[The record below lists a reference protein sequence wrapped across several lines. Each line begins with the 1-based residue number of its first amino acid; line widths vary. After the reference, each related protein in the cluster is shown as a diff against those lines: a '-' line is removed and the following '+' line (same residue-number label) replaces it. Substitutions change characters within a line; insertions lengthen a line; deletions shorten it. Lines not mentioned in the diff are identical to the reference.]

1 MKEKEKEKK
10 LLKDID
16 NLYDAKYAGTINSN
30 KCSLIITE
38 NDSIQSKIIKYID
51 NNKFGCYSLKDKLIN
66 VKKCNNYRIMKNKE
80 IQNITKIL
88 GISLN
93 QNYTDIINLRYGSVI
108 IITNSDIIGIHI
120 KGLIINLFHTLFPNL
135 MKIKGFIR
143 QFIFPIIKVIKEN
156 EVKLFYNKFEFNKWK
171 LMNKN
176 ILKNWKLIYYKDI
189 NSFND
194 EELKELFSDFEN
206 NLIDFLYE
214 NESDDDFINLAF
226 DPKKFEER
234 KQWLQNYEPN
244 NTHIEYNTHCISYKN
259 FINKELILYPIYD
272 NIRSIP
278 SLCDGLRPSQ
288 RKILYSLLKLNLN
301 EEKNISEL
309 IKYIKEISLYSYGEE
324 SLIQT
329 IIFMSQNFINFNNIN
344 LIESK
349 GEGIKD
355 INKYKLFSAKLNS
368 ITKYIFN
375 KYDSNLINYK
385 LEYGKQI
392 EPDWYIPIIPL
403 ILVNGAE
410 GIGTGFRTFI
420 PCFNP
425 YDLINTLKNKIR
437 NNKFMDIEPWHKGY
451 KNKIIKDKN
460 RKGVYILKANYYW
473 SKEENNKVIIIN
485 ESPIN
490 KLSYEFNYFL
500 KELLNDNNNIIEKY
514 EEKNI
519 NNKNCFEIYIKKEN
533 AEKYKNDNELFNETF
548 RLNKYININN
558 MILFSPEGK
567 IKKYDSI
574 EEILDEFYYIRIK
587 YYELR
592 KNYLLNIFKNEINII
607 NNKIRFIEMVINNK
621 LNLINENKD
630 FLINELNKLKFDSY
644 NILDMDNININ
655 EEKSTNNFDYLLNL
669 KECNKKEI
677 EKLNSEKLLK
687 EKELKILENTDIKK
701 IWIDD
706 LDELEKQLKHF
717 KEFEDKNINGI

>member
-1 MKEKEKEKK
+1 
-10 LLKDID
+10 
-16 NLYDAKYAGTINSN
+16 
-30 KCSLIITE
+30 
-38 NDSIQSKIIKYID
+38 
-51 NNKFGCYSLKDKLIN
+51 
-66 VKKCNNYRIMKNKE
+66 
-80 IQNITKIL
+80 
-88 GISLN
+88 
-93 QNYTDIINLRYGSVI
+93 
-108 IITNSDIIGIHI
+108 
-120 KGLIINLFHTLFPNL
+120 
-135 MKIKGFIR
+135 
-143 QFIFPIIKVIKEN
+143 
-156 EVKLFYNKFEFNKWK
+156 
-171 LMNKN
+171 MNKN

-329 IIFMSQNFINFNNIN
+329 IIFMLQNFINFNNIN

-392 EPDWYIPIIPL
+392 EPDWYMPIITL

-425 YDLINTLKNKIR
+425 ANRFSLFTALLI
-437 NNKFMDIEPWHKGY
+437 
-451 KNKIIKDKN
+451 
-460 RKGVYILKANYYW
+460 
-473 SKEENNKVIIIN
+473 
-485 ESPIN
+485 
-490 KLSYEFNYFL
+490 
-500 KELLNDNNNIIEKY
+500 LLTSE
-514 EEKNI
+514 
-519 NNKNCFEIYIKKEN
+519 
-533 AEKYKNDNELFNETF
+533 
-548 RLNKYININN
+548 
-558 MILFSPEGK
+558 
-567 IKKYDSI
+567 
-574 EEILDEFYYIRIK
+574 
-587 YYELR
+587 
-592 KNYLLNIFKNEINII
+592 
-607 NNKIRFIEMVINNK
+607 
-621 LNLINENKD
+621 
-630 FLINELNKLKFDSY
+630 ELNPSPLFFVGTPVFCIISITQVSLHQVY
-644 NILDMDNININ
+644 NR
-655 EEKSTNNFDYLLNL
+655 
-669 KECNKKEI
+669 
-677 EKLNSEKLLK
+677 
-687 EKELKILENTDIKK
+687 
-701 IWIDD
+701 
-706 LDELEKQLKHF
+706 Q
-717 KEFEDKNINGI
+717 G